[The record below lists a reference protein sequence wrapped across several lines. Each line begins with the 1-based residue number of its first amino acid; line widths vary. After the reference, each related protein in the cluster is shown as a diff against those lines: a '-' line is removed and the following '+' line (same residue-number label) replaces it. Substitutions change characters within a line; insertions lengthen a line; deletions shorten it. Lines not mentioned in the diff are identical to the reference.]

1 MRDLNSVC
9 MGATKLSWWHRE
21 CRTTKELRWLRPVRG
36 SLTPTTQK
44 PETPHTL
51 FLLLRPIC
59 QLAVLRLLRSAAVQD
74 WCRDSL
80 VGSVRISQAP
90 RAGYFAKDSYLIG
103 VNNSQMRQR
112 PRNRR
117 PSCVKS
123 LASNKVEFK
132 HWLTFIRNDF
142 EEITKPSRVSFCT
155 YKWAYQYFLRSSVK
169 GKLCGCV
176 CKWLVGLSESLN
188 GLGSRSWHP
197 THLPTGGEISVDF
210 PLSLYVCKVEIKS
223 SKQLSKTGYSKD
235 IRVTTL

>member
-1 MRDLNSVC
+1 MR
-9 MGATKLSWWHRE
+9 R
-21 CRTTKELRWLRPVRG
+21 
-36 SLTPTTQK
+36 
-44 PETPHTL
+44 
-51 FLLLRPIC
+51 
-59 QLAVLRLLRSAAVQD
+59 
-74 WCRDSL
+74 
-80 VGSVRISQAP
+80 
-90 RAGYFAKDSYLIG
+90 
-103 VNNSQMRQR
+103 R

-117 PSCVKS
+117 PSCVRS

-132 HWLTFIRNDF
+132 HWLTFIRSDF
-142 EEITKPSRVSFCT
+142 EEITKPSRVSFRT

-197 THLPTGGEISVDF
+197 THLPTGGEILVDF

-223 SKQLSKTGYSKD
+223 SKQLSKTAYSKD